1 MPEAMLAERS
11 NAGGAGRPDLAAARK
26 RLEEV
31 RDELDRSIA
40 VLNGAYQQHPLVT
53 DYPQD
58 PADAGSN
65 LAESDRAEAI
75 LTAAKQRRLLVLD
88 ALARLDGG
96 KYGQCVD
103 CGKPVP
109 EGRLEAKPEA
119 ARCLACQSKRDGRD
133 RLRR

>member
-1 MPEAMLAERS
+1 MPEVMLADREG
-11 NAGGAGRPDLAAARK
+11 AGGASPVDLAAARL
-26 RLEEV
+26 RLEAV

-40 VLNGAYQQHPLVT
+40 VLNGVYEHPLAA
-53 DYPQD
+53 DYPHD

-88 ALARLDGG
+88 ALARLEAGS
-96 KYGQCVD
+96 YGLCVD
-103 CGKPVP
+103 CAKAVP
-109 EGRLEAKPEA
+109 DGRLEAKPEA
-119 ARCLACQSKRDGRD
+119 ARCLGCQSKRDGRD

>member
-1 MPEAMLAERS
+1 M
-11 NAGGAGRPDLAAARK
+11 

-31 RDELDRSIA
+31 RDELDRSVA
-40 VLNGAYQQHPLVT
+40 VLNGAHQQHPLIA

-58 PADAGSN
+58 PADAGTN

-75 LTAAKQRRLLVLD
+75 LDAAKARRTLVLD
-88 ALARLDGG
+88 ALARLDNGS
-96 KYGQCVD
+96 YGLCTD

-119 ARCLACQSKRDGRD
+119 ARCLACQAKWD
-133 RLRR
+133 RRRR

>member
-1 MPEAMLAERS
+1 MPEVMLVERGS
-11 NAGGAGRPDLAAARK
+11 NQEASEVDLTAARA
-26 RLEEV
+26 RLEEIKN
-31 RDELDRSIA
+31 ELDRSIA
-40 VLNGAYQQHPLVT
+40 VLTGTYQEHPLVA

-96 KYGQCVD
+96 RYGLCID
-103 CGKPVP
+103 CAKPVP